1 MKKNAAGLVGLVRMR
16 DAKIHMSSFMLLRI
30 VDDLQLNTKSA
41 YIGEIHGHYQSAR
54 SPVKMIRKIG
64 GNKCA
69 DYTYSG
75 VSSQLR
81 KLYNQGLLR
90 RGKDGQF
97 VNYSLTKKGVDLLDS
112 LYV

>member
-1 MKKNAAGLVGLVRMR
+1 MIKNNFSLIGLVRMR

-30 VDDLQLNTKSA
+30 VDDLQVKTKSA
-41 YIGEIHGHYQSAR
+41 YIGEIHGHYQTAR
-54 SPVKMIRKIG
+54 SPIKMIRKIG
-64 GNKCA
+64 GTKCA
-69 DYTYSG
+69 DYTYGG
-75 VSSQLR
+75 VASQLR